1 MPSYLSLINWTE
13 QGIKAVKDSPQ
24 RLDAAKQAA
33 TAMGGR
39 IVFFYMTMGQYDLAT
54 LAEFPNDETAARFLL
69 TLGGLGSIRSV
80 TLKAFTE
87 DEFRQIIGGMP

>member
-1 MPSYLSLINWTE
+1 MPSYLSLINWTD
-13 QGIKAVKDSPQ
+13 QGVKGVKESPQ

-33 TAMGGR
+33 KDAGGR

-54 LAEFPNDETAARFLL
+54 LTEFPDDETAARFLL
-69 TLGGLGSIRSV
+69 ALGGQGNIRSL

-87 DEFRQIIGGMP
+87 NEFRQIIGELP